1 MTEAEERRLIER
13 TVSITIKKMN
23 ATKLSYDKA
32 KIAAKTEDVLRSYP
46 IFRNIV
52 GRAQTAD
59 LVQRVERALATV
71 KDDPYY
77 DIIEHFYFEGQSRNA
92 IAEYFGTNPKTI
104 SRHRARLVRQ
114 IALHIFSD
122 EITNEII
129 NT

>member
-1 MTEAEERRLIER
+1 MTDNEVKCLIER

-23 ATKLSYDKA
+23 AAKLSYDKA

-52 GRAQTAD
+52 GRAQTAE
-59 LVQRVERALATV
+59 LVRRVERALATV

-77 DIIEHFYFEGQSRNA
+77 DIIEHYYFEGQSRNT

-104 SRHRARLVRQ
+104 SRNKQRLVRQ
-114 IALHIFSD
+114 ISLHIFSD
-122 EITNEII
+122 EIINEIM
-129 NT
+129 TT